1 VIQKTATSVVV
12 FIVFPKHK
20 AVVVFDPMFSWTKAK
35 PTLDPSPQSEE
46 FFQVKAIF
54 ASNQFLI
61 AHSELHR
68 ALQHE
73 CQKFEAA

>member
-1 VIQKTATSVVV
+1 VVV

-35 PTLDPSPQSEE
+35 PTLHPTSQSEE

-73 CQKFEAA
+73 CQKFEAV